1 MRRVM
6 ELRPLD
12 GASRGTVDSV
22 RIDRGQGQIY
32 NFFKPSQYRE
42 SPLGCGK
49 KFRFLNHTADL
60 GILVYGE
67 DPKDLFTNA
76 AEAFFSIITDL
87 HRVGETTQR
96 IVRVES
102 SHLEDLMVQWLAEL
116 LYIHDVEGLLFKKF
130 SIDEL
135 DSGVLKAR
143 VRGEPFDESRHV
155 IKTQIKAVTY
165 HQIQVREEKG
175 KWRARVIFDP

>member
-1 MRRVM
+1 M
-6 ELRPLD
+6 
-12 GASRGTVDSV
+12 SS
-22 RIDRGQGQIY
+22 
-32 NFFKPSQYRE
+32 
-42 SPLGCGK
+42 GK

-67 DPKDLFTNA
+67 DRKELFTNA

-87 HRVGETTQR
+87 FRVRENTER

-102 SHLEDLMVQWLAEL
+102 PHLEDLMVQWLAEL
-116 LYIHDVEGLLFKKF
+116 LYMHDVDGLLFKKF

-165 HQIQVREEKG
+165 HQIQVRKEKG
-175 KWRARVIFDP
+175 TWKARVIFDL

>member
-1 MRRVM
+1 M
-6 ELRPLD
+6 
-12 GASRGTVDSV
+12 GSR
-22 RIDRGQGQIY
+22 
-32 NFFKPSQYRE
+32 
-42 SPLGCGK
+42 K

-67 DPKDLFTNA
+67 DPGELFTNA

-87 HRVGETTQR
+87 HRVGENTER

-130 SIDEL
+130 SIEEL

-175 KWRARVIFDP
+175 RWRARVIFDL